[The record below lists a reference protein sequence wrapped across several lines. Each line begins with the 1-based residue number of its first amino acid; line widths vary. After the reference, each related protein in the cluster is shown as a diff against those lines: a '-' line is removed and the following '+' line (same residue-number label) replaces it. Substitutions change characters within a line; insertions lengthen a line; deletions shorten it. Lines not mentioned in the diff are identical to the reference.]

1 MLSGDKSENVW
12 DLLLL
17 NATPLSLGVE
27 NVDGVMTVLAKC
39 NTAIHTEKTQ
49 TFTTYFDK
57 LGVLIH
63 VCEGGK
69 IMTKANKLLGKFELT
84 GIPPTPR
91 GISQT

>member
-39 NTAIHTEKTQ
+39 NTAIHTEKT
-49 TFTTYFDK
+49 
-57 LGVLIH
+57 
-63 VCEGGK
+63 
-69 IMTKANKLLGKFELT
+69 
-84 GIPPTPR
+84 
-91 GISQT
+91 